1 LALSVQWAWFYVVF
15 SSAARLVPPVS
26 VSFRFRFRFR
36 FRFLNAKEQEQ
47 QEAEDAAKKE
57 QRHNDGDK
65 K

>member
-1 LALSVQWAWFYVVF
+1 
-15 SSAARLVPPVS
+15 
-26 VSFRFRFRFR
+26 
-36 FRFLNAKEQEQ
+36 LNAKEQEQ